1 MKTLIAAII
10 AMAISL
16 MAVVA
21 QVAAYAAPL
30 PSQALAS
37 AFAKA
42 PPAAVADPR
51 AYAADAAI
59 ALGAHEL
66 GLVFAAS
73 AAGVGPQ
80 AER

>member
-1 MKTLIAAII
+1 MKTLIAAIV

-30 PSQALAS
+30 PSQGIMS

-42 PPAAVADPR
+42 TSIAQADRR
-51 AYAADAAI
+51 ALAADAAI
-59 ALGAHEL
+59 ALGAHDL
-66 GLVFAAS
+66 GLVFTAS
-73 AAGVGPQ
+73 AAGVK
-80 AER
+80 